1 MIPQKILK
9 MKKALYLLAFLCTTT
24 TVKSQLYVQ
33 GGAIFHVGGTVT
45 LQDEDFIRGPG
56 GGAVITFEPG
66 SNVLFTGNADNII
79 SGYIGFLN
87 LEIAKS
93 GNHQVSLQDYNEEVT
108 GQMVFTSGN
117 FNLNNNTLLLGSTG
131 TLINENENSR
141 IIGPAG
147 GTVNVSMPLNQPS
160 NVNPGNIGAV
170 ITSAKD
176 LGKVTID
183 RGYVYA
189 LGLPS
194 KSVQRYYSI
203 NFVDPSKDADLDA
216 TLQLHY
222 MESELNGT
230 NEAKL
235 ALWKYDNGTSAW
247 KEQGTTENI
256 TRDVGANWVQLSGI
270 NSLSPWAIAE
280 TSSPLPVKLTFFNVA
295 CNQNTPILQWQTA
308 SETNV
313 HSFEIQRSLNS
324 REWATIASLP
334 ATNQN
339 NILTNYQYTDQTAAQ
354 LDRVYYRI
362 ASLDFDGTKSF
373 SPVSTSACTV
383 NQDWKVWPNPVR
395 ELLNISIE
403 MPQTNKAT
411 IQLIDSKGS
420 LVRKWTK
427 YTQSGV
433 NQITLD
439 VHDLPSGAYHLMIT
453 WNGGNDRKTTH
464 FIKR

>member
-1 MIPQKILK
+1 
-9 MKKALYLLAFLCTTT
+9 
-24 TVKSQLYVQ
+24 
-33 GGAIFHVGGTVT
+33 
-45 LQDEDFIRGPG
+45 
-56 GGAVITFEPG
+56 
-66 SNVLFTGNADNII
+66 
-79 SGYIGFLN
+79 
-87 LEIAKS
+87 
-93 GNHQVSLQDYNEEVT
+93 
-108 GQMVFTSGN
+108 
-117 FNLNNNTLLLGSTG
+117 
-131 TLINENENSR
+131 
-141 IIGPAG
+141 
-147 GTVNVSMPLNQPS
+147 
-160 NVNPGNIGAV
+160 
-170 ITSAKD
+170 
-176 LGKVTID
+176 
-183 RGYVYA
+183 
-189 LGLPS
+189 
-194 KSVQRYYSI
+194 
-203 NFVDPSKDADLDA
+203 
-216 TLQLHY
+216 
-222 MESELNGT
+222 
-230 NEAKL
+230 
-235 ALWKYDNGTSAW
+235 
-247 KEQGTTENI
+247 
-256 TRDVGANWVQLSGI
+256 
-270 NSLSPWAIAE
+270 AIAE
-280 TSSPLPVKLTFFNVA
+280 TSSPLPVKLTYFNVV

-373 SPVSTSACTV
+373 SPVRTSACTV

-439 VHDLPSGAYHLMIT
+439 VHDLPSGAYHLMVT
-453 WNGGNDRKTTH
+453 WNGGKDRKTTH